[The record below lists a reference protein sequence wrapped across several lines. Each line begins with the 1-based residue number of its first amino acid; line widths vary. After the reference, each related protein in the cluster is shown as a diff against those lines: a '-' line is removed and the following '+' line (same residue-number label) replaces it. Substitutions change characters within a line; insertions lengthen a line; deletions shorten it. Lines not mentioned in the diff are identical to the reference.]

1 MTREASAPRRGR
13 LLAFRRGSRVLGVD
27 SRHSREVT
35 PLGFMTP
42 VPLAPAPLLGVAN
55 LRGVAVPV
63 IDLAPL
69 LGFAAEPWSLERL
82 AHLTVVDG
90 VTAAFAIDEV
100 AGFDPWPA
108 GEPAAL
114 DPREPALLRA
124 VSRGAIP
131 FRAGEVI
138 VLDLAA
144 VLRSV
149 RELFAA
155 GDRRAAS

>member
-1 MTREASAPRRGR
+1 MRRLGR
-13 LLAFRRGSRVLGVD
+13 CLAFRRGTRVLGVE

-35 PLGFMTP
+35 PLASLTP
-42 VPLAPAPLLGVAN
+42 VPLAPAPLLGVTN
-55 LRGVAVPV
+55 LRGVPVPV

-69 LGFAAEPWSLERL
+69 LGFAAEPWSLERPVHVTR
-82 AHLTVVDG
+82 ADG
-90 VTAAFAIDEV
+90 ITAAIAIDEV

-114 DPREPALLRA
+114 DPGEPARLRA
-124 VSRGAIP
+124 VSPGAIP

-144 VLRSV
+144 VLRSA
-149 RELFAA
+149 RDLLAA
-155 GDRRAAS
+155 GDRAAAF